1 MSANCHYGEMLY
13 TNPEPGTC
21 VWGKSVSSLA
31 GGGAKSPPG
40 IVGVSGGEEE
50 GGGGGTGEWEGG
62 GSDTEEGFESCST

>member
-13 TNPEPGTC
+13 TNPEPGAC
-21 VWGKSVSSLA
+21 VWGKSLSSLA
-31 GGGAKSPPG
+31 GGRAKSPPG

-50 GGGGGTGEWEGG
+50 GVGGTGEWGAG